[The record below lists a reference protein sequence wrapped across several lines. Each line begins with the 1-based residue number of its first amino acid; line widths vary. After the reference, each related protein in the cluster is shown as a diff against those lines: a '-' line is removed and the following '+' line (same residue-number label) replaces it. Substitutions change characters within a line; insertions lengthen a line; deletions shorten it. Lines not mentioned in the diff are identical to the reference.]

1 MAERYGILADDKDFV
16 YNLGQNDFQSIA
28 NRQTFPAMVG
38 TGTSI
43 AAARFPG
50 MPPTITSIK
59 IQICN
64 PV

>member
-1 MAERYGILADDKDFV
+1 MAERYSILADDKDFV
-16 YNLGQNDFQSIA
+16 YKLGQNDFQSIA

-50 MPPTITSIK
+50 MLTPSPET
-59 IQICN
+59 
-64 PV
+64 